1 MSEQSVLMSLILYAL
16 NKTFAGESQNLKT
29 QAVLSQLPRDFNRGI
44 RAARC
49 EESGGLYFA

>member
-44 RAARC
+44 HAARC
-49 EESGGLYFA
+49 EESR